1 MITAGLT
8 LLAFVVAM
16 ILTAWIYET
25 DIRRYQ
31 HIAAQARRDTADAN
45 YRAAVAAERAEHAR
59 AQAEWGGRWQ

>member
-1 MITAGLT
+1 MITAGIA

-31 HIAAQARRDTADAN
+31 HIAAQARKDAAAAN

-59 AQAEWGGRWQ
+59 AEAEWRGGWQ